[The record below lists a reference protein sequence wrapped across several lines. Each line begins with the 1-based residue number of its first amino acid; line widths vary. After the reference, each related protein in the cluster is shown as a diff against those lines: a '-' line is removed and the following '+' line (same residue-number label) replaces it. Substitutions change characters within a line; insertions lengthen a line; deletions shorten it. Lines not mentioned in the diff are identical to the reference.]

1 MGFSSGEPKVTTEE
15 RIKQPKEE
23 VRALREVNY
32 RLWQYIIAALSY
44 TSTFSVILE
53 EKGIVEAGEVEGLR
67 EKIDKATDGLM
78 ARIKLIEKG
87 KSNGG

>member
-1 MGFSSGEPKVTTEE
+1 MAL
-15 RIKQPKEE
+15 KEG
-23 VRALREVNY
+23 NY
-32 RLWQYIIAALSY
+32 RLWQYIVTALSY
-44 TSTFSVILE
+44 TSTISVILE
-53 EKGIVEAGEVEGLR
+53 EKGIVEAGEVEDLR